1 MGVVYIS
8 YICRSI
14 ATVVHCGVM
23 IWAMSLRMEGRGHLL
38 HLPPLCCSPNVWMR
52 SSLQL
57 GTLRQMDNISN
68 KPPPGQPSGSGTA
81 SFTLNVFCIACPWGC
96 GHRGNQAGIWMTRSS
111 GCFKHLFRNFLSSWV
126 FPSLAICTMTQLRSL
141 SLGFLWALT
150 GSNNSCSS
158 FSVQSTYTQ
167 KRSKY

>member
-38 HLPPLCCSPNVWMR
+38 HLPPLCCSHNVWMR

-57 GTLRQMDNISN
+57 VTLRQMDNISN
-68 KPPPGQPSGSGTA
+68 KPPPGQPSGVRNCFLYSQCFLYCMSVG
-81 SFTLNVFCIACPWGC
+81 L
-96 GHRGNQAGIWMTRSS
+96 RSS
-111 GCFKHLFRNFLSSWV
+111 GKSGRDLDDQIVRVLQAPV
-126 FPSLAICTMTQLRSL
+126 QELPLQ
-141 SLGFLWALT
+141 LGFPFFGNLHDDTAEVIVFGFPL
-150 GSNNSCSS
+150 G
-158 FSVQSTYTQ
+158 TYWE
-167 KRSKY
+167 

>member
-57 GTLRQMDNISN
+57 VTLRQMDNIGN
-68 KPPPGQPSGSGTA
+68 KPPPGQPSGVR
-81 SFTLNVFCIACPWGC
+81 N
-96 GHRGNQAGIWMTRSS
+96 
-111 GCFKHLFRNFLSSWV
+111 CFLYSQCSE
-126 FPSLAICTMTQLRSL
+126 TTQKDMLT
-141 SLGFLWALT
+141 LT
-150 GSNNSCSS
+150 GIHSNYLYNLNQLWHAKHNSII
-158 FSVQSTYTQ
+158 
-167 KRSKY
+167 

>member
-68 KPPPGQPSGSGTA
+68 KPPPRQPSGVRNCFLYSQCSETTQKDML
-81 SFTLNVFCIACPWGC
+81 TLTII
-96 GHRGNQAGIWMTRSS
+96 H
-111 GCFKHLFRNFLSSWV
+111 
-126 FPSLAICTMTQLRSL
+126 
-141 SLGFLWALT
+141 
-150 GSNNSCSS
+150 SNNLYNLNQLWHAKQNSII
-158 FSVQSTYTQ
+158 
-167 KRSKY
+167 

>member
-14 ATVVHCGVM
+14 AAVVHCGVM

-81 SFTLNVFCIACPWGC
+81 SFTLNVLKQHKRTCL
-96 GHRGNQAGIWMTRSS
+96 H
-111 GCFKHLFRNFLSSWV
+111 
-126 FPSLAICTMTQLRSL
+126 SL
-141 SLGFLWALT
+141 
-150 GSNNSCSS
+150 
-158 FSVQSTYTQ
+158 
-167 KRSKY
+167 

>member
-1 MGVVYIS
+1 MWIFWYFSSCHFLVLLFSHHLLSLHRVSFLSFFNAFSNMHVNYTLQKKISKVWMGVVYIS

-57 GTLRQMDNISN
+57 VTLRQMDNISN

-81 SFTLNVFCIACPWGC
+81 SFTLNVLKQHKRTCL
-96 GHRGNQAGIWMTRSS
+96 HTV
-111 GCFKHLFRNFLSSWV
+111 NFIQII
-126 FPSLAICTMTQLRSL
+126 FTI
-141 SLGFLWALT
+141 
-150 GSNNSCSS
+150 
-158 FSVQSTYTQ
+158 
-167 KRSKY
+167 